1 MDLAAITPLVLTYNE
16 EVNLPRCLARLAW
29 AREVVVVDSH
39 STDGTKAVA
48 GRQGNVR
55 FLERAFDSHTAQ
67 WNYGLDQVRTE
78 WVLSLDADYVLEP
91 GFEKE
96 LAALEVAGAEAA
108 YAVSFRYCINGK
120 PLRGT
125 LYPPRL
131 ALFRRTCCRYVQDGH
146 TQLLHAEGPTSA
158 LQTRILHDDR
168 KPLSHWVWS
177 QDRYAKLEADKLARI
192 PAYAF
197 GLNDRIR
204 KTIVLGPPAAFLYT
218 LLLKGVI
225 LDGWAGWHYAF
236 QRALAETLL
245 SLRLIEAKWT
255 ARESRRPNPNSQP
268 GAE

>member
-1 MDLAAITPLVLTYNE
+1 MLEQITPLILSYNE
-16 EVNLPRCLARLAW
+16 EANLGRCLARLTW
-29 AREVVVVDSH
+29 AREVIVVDSRSH
-39 STDGTKAVA
+39 DATKAIVA
-48 GRQGNVR
+48 QHPNVR
-55 FLERAFDSHTAQ
+55 FIERVFDNHTAQ
-67 WNYGLDQVRTE
+67 WNFGLDQVRTE
-78 WVLSLDADYVLEP
+78 WVLSLDADYILEP
-91 GFEKE
+91 GFEEEIK
-96 LAALEVAGAEAA
+96 ALRPAVTLAA
-108 YAVSFRYCINGK
+108 YAISFRYCINGQ

-177 QDRYAKLEADKLARI
+177 QDRYAKLEADKLACI
-192 PAYAF
+192 PASAF

-255 ARESRRPNPNSQP
+255 ARESRGPNPNSQP